1 MINFN
6 KKSVFQFSEFN
17 DFITGR
23 FLFVVGLRMLST
35 LIGWWLY
42 EITGSVF
49 FIGLIGLA
57 EVLPSIGLSLHA
69 GYIIDVSEKRQLLL
83 RCIFLFGVCVITLLG
98 LSIALLQR
106 PDLKTIIIISIYCII
121 FFIGCIRA
129 FLAPI
134 FNSIMPSIIS
144 KEFVP
149 KATTWSSATWL
160 FGSIL
165 GHAIAGFSVAYLGL
179 VASFLLIAS
188 MVFGSFSIL
197 YLLLPKPALLSR
209 ANTVNKSWENIK
221 DGVRFVTSNKVM
233 LGALSLDLFAV
244 FFGGIVAIIP
254 AIAKDVLKV
263 GPEGFAWLNM
273 ASDLGSALMLIIL
286 MVLPITKKQGLK
298 LFVTVAI
305 FGCSV
310 IIFSYSKSLVLS
322 CLALFVSGLAD
333 TVNSVIRGTIMQIK
347 TPDKMRGRVMGINSL
362 FTNSSNELGKL
373 ESGVAA
379 HFLGTMPSVLFGG
392 IMTLVIVAVS
402 YVKSPSLRKLE
413 Y

>member
-1 MINFN
+1 M
-6 KKSVFQFSEFN
+6 
-17 DFITGR
+17 
-23 FLFVVGLRMLST
+23 FVVGLRMLST